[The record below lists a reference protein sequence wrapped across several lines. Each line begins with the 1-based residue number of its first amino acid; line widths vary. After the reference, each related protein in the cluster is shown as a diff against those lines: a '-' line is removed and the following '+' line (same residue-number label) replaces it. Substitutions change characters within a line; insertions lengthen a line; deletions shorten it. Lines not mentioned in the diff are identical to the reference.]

1 MAKNEDCGASVALT
15 VLVMEN
21 VFFAEGM
28 KWIFK
33 SIECVQTKILVTS

>member
-28 KWIFK
+28 K
-33 SIECVQTKILVTS
+33 